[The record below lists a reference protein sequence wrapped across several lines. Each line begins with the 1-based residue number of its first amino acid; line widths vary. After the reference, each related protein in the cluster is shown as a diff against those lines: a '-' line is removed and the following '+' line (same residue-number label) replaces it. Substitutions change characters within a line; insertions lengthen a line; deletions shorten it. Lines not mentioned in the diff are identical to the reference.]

1 MKNNVSIH
9 SSFSATWAIA
19 HLSSESRKLESS
31 IKQVNQNNW
40 LKKINLEVCRGKKIT
55 GRWRLSGVILVECG
69 DNIFRFFD
77 PLIVWIE

>member
-19 HLSSESRKLESS
+19 HLSSESQKLDSS
-31 IKQVNQNNW
+31 IEQVNQNNW

-55 GRWRLSGVILVECG
+55 GRWRLSRVLLVE
-69 DNIFRFFD
+69 
-77 PLIVWIE
+77 

>member
-19 HLSSESRKLESS
+19 HLSSESQKLESS

-40 LKKINLEVCRGKKIT
+40 LKKINLEVCRGKETT
-55 GRWRLSGVILVECG
+55 GRWRLGSVQLVE
-69 DNIFRFFD
+69 
-77 PLIVWIE
+77 

>member
-19 HLSSESRKLESS
+19 HLSSESQKLESS

-40 LKKINLEVCRGKKIT
+40 LKKINLEVCRGKKNNWASALEQGSSCRI
-55 GRWRLSGVILVECG
+55 VISKKLLTWL
-69 DNIFRFFD
+69 DL
-77 PLIVWIE
+77 P

>member
-19 HLSSESRKLESS
+19 HLSSESQKLESS
-31 IKQVNQNNW
+31 IEQVNQNNW

-55 GRWRLSGVILVECG
+55 GRWCLSTVQLVE
-69 DNIFRFFD
+69 
-77 PLIVWIE
+77 E